1 MYYIVKSSFLY
12 AEQSIVTKK
21 LDRYMAAL
29 DAYYTFVMEF
39 PESKYKKEMDNVA
52 DVSKRFIEKNKK
64 EE

>member
-1 MYYIVKSSFLY
+1 MYYVVKSAFEY
-12 AEQSIVTKK
+12 AENSIESKR

-29 DAYYTFVMEF
+29 DAYYTFVMEY
-39 PESKYKKEMDNVA
+39 PESKYKTEVDHMA